1 MVACRK
7 EKKKGGKLGKKEM
20 VNLKNKIEHLVLGLR
35 LNVQLK
41 LTQFR
46 I

>member
-1 MVACRK
+1 VQG
-7 EKKKGGKLGKKEM
+7 KKGKLGRGETI
-20 VNLKNKIEHLVLGLR
+20 NSKNKIEHLIVGLR

-41 LTQFR
+41 FTQFR